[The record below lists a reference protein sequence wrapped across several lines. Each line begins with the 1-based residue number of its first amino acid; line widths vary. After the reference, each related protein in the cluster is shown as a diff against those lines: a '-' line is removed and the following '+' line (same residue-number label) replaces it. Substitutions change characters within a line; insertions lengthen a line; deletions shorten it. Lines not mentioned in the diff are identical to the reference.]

1 MPQTVGC
8 PGSAVA
14 VEAEIFFLEEG
25 LEKLALPL
33 GKDEVGGSGGTPL
46 FANDSIGLGPFRGRG
61 HAIHARRAEP
71 AFKSTTTPF
80 PQTYV
85 GPVWLVP
92 AEKGSVD
99 DNIRMTIPV
108 DVSEGNGLKFVVL
121 GVRIHGAASEATASI
136 GMVDVDA

>member
-1 MPQTVGC
+1 MTASV
-8 PGSAVA
+8 S
-14 VEAEIFFLEEG
+14 
-25 LEKLALPL
+25 
-33 GKDEVGGSGGTPL
+33 DL
-46 FANDSIGLGPFRGRG
+46 FRERG